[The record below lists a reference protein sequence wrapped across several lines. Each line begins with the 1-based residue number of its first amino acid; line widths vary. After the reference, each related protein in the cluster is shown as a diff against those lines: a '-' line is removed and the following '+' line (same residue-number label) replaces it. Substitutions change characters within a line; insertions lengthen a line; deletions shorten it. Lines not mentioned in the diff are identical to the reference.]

1 MGKEIKIKI
10 TPDGKVEIDS
20 TVFKDCKEVAEHLS
34 KVIGKVEVF
43 TIKEEHERE
52 EKLRIKKGDK

>member
-1 MGKEIKIKI
+1 MEREIRIRI

-34 KVIGKVEVF
+34 RVLGEVESF
-43 TIKEEHERE
+43 HEKDE
-52 EKLRIKKGDK
+52 FETGVRIEIESEG